1 MVKDPNS
8 AWRTPCSAL
17 LLLGPI
23 SYVVDLFTMWRTA
36 IVMSRPPKR
45 KPLRTREGA
54 VRGVRIPSS
63 WRSYNI
69 CRRAPCSSWPHLLTC
84 RKKETKGSRGVR
96 VVQHSGRGDSKTT
109 GVLGTV
115 KHHREVNKS
124 VRAGQMDSVPLSY
137 HEDGVAFT
145 TSGVLHR

>member
-1 MVKDPNS
+1 MPEKCRKGENKRRKVRKVGHKKKYF
-8 AWRTPCSAL
+8 AML
-17 LLLGPI
+17 LM
-23 SYVVDLFTMWRTA
+23 T
-36 IVMSRPPKR
+36 
-45 KPLRTREGA
+45 
-54 VRGVRIPSS
+54 
-63 WRSYNI
+63 
-69 CRRAPCSSWPHLLTC
+69 SSWPHLLTC